1 MTLVAVVT
9 GIFWR
14 VSFGFGL
21 CLGKSSTSS
30 GGLYVFFF
38 FVLRVGVFFFLGFP
52 QRACHFKG
60 FFVGNSPLDAY
71 FSNELEPSG
80 RQFFFVFYEI
90 K

>member
-1 MTLVAVVT
+1 M
-9 GIFWR
+9 F
-14 VSFGFGL
+14 SFSLF
-21 CLGKSSTSS
+21 
-30 GGLYVFFF
+30 YEW
-38 FVLRVGVFFFLGFP
+38 VFFFLGFP

-80 RQFFFVFYEI
+80 SHFFLCFM